1 MLHILQ
7 TTTQSAWAA
16 AAHVTE
22 RATMVAASITT
33 RQSPDIDIQP
43 NTDGLPGIS
52 QLKDIVGAIMNIG
65 LILAVVA
72 LIIAAIVWA
81 FGANSSNP
89 HLAGRGKTGILVAA
103 VAGVVC
109 GAAVA
114 LIEFG
119 WDLGQEIQ

>member
-1 MLHILQ
+1 
-7 TTTQSAWAA
+7 
-16 AAHVTE
+16 
-22 RATMVAASITT
+22 MVATSIATGE
-33 RQSPDIDIQP
+33 SPDIDITP
-43 NTDGLPGIS
+43 NTDGLPGID
-52 QLKDIVGAIMNIG
+52 QLKEIVGAIMSIG

-103 VAGVVC
+103 AAGVVC

-114 LIEFG
+114 LVNFG
-119 WDLGQEIQ
+119 WDLGQQI

>member
-1 MLHILQ
+1 MLHVQ
-7 TTTQSAWAA
+7 TVTHAASAA
-16 AAHVTE
+16 ATRTAEH
-22 RATMVAASITT
+22 ATLIAAGIAT
-33 RQSPDIDIQP
+33 RVPGDIDIRP
-43 NTDGLPGIS
+43 NTSGLPGIP
-52 QLKDIVGAIMNIG
+52 QLKEIVGAIMSIG

-103 VAGVVC
+103 TAGVLC

-114 LIEFG
+114 LVNFG
-119 WDLGQEIQ
+119 WDLGQQI

>member
-1 MLHILQ
+1 MLHSLH
-7 TTTQSAWAA
+7 TTTHAVSAA
-16 AAHVTE
+16 ATHASEHAALF
-22 RATMVAASITT
+22 ATKLAA
-33 RQSPDIDIQP
+33 RLPRDVDIRP
-43 NTDGLPGIS
+43 NTDGLPGIP
-52 QLKDIVGAIMNIG
+52 QLKEIVGAIMSIG

-103 VAGVVC
+103 AAGVVC

-114 LIEFG
+114 LVNFG
-119 WDLGQEIQ
+119 WDLGQQI

>member
-1 MLHILQ
+1 MLHLQ
-7 TTTQSAWAA
+7 T
-16 AAHVTE
+16 AAHAVSTAVTH
-22 RATMVAASITT
+22 ATEQATLIATGIAHSDPGV
-33 RQSPDIDIQP
+33 PDIRP
-43 NTDGLPGIS
+43 NTNGVPGIP
-52 QLKDIVGAIMNIG
+52 QLKEIVGAIMSIG

-103 VAGVVC
+103 AAGVLC

-114 LIEFG
+114 LVNFG
-119 WDLGQEIQ
+119 WDLGQQI

>member
-1 MLHILQ
+1 MLHLQ
-7 TTTQSAWAA
+7 IAAHAASAA
-16 AAHVTE
+16 AIHAAEH
-22 RATMVAASITT
+22 ATLIASGIVA
-33 RQSPDIDIQP
+33 RVPGDIDIRP
-43 NTDGLPGIS
+43 NTSGLPGIP
-52 QLKDIVGAIMNIG
+52 QLKEIVGAIMSIG

-103 VAGVVC
+103 AAGVLC

-114 LIEFG
+114 LVNFG
-119 WDLGQEIQ
+119 WDLGQEL

>member
-1 MLHILQ
+1 MLYFQ
-7 TTTQSAWAA
+7 T
-16 AAHVTE
+16 AAHAAE
-22 RATMVAASITT
+22 HATLVAAKLATGL
-33 RQSPDIDIQP
+33 PGDIDIRP
-43 NTDGLPGIS
+43 NTSGLPGIP
-52 QLKDIVGAIMNIG
+52 QLKEIVGAIMSIG

-103 VAGVVC
+103 AAGVLC

-114 LIEFG
+114 LVNFG
-119 WDLGQEIQ
+119 WDLGQQI

>member
-1 MLHILQ
+1 M
-7 TTTQSAWAA
+7 TAA
-16 AAHVTE
+16 RIE
-22 RATMVAASITT
+22 T
-33 RQSPDIDIQP
+33 RVPGNIDIRP
-43 NTDGLPGIS
+43 NTDGLPGIP
-52 QLKDIVGAIMNIG
+52 QLREIVGAIMSIG

-103 VAGVVC
+103 AAGVVC

-114 LIEFG
+114 LVNFG
-119 WDLGQEIQ
+119 WDLGQQI

>member
-1 MLHILQ
+1 MLHFQ
-7 TTTQSAWAA
+7 TAAHAASAA
-16 AAHVTE
+16 AIHAAEH
-22 RATMVAASITT
+22 ATLIAAGIAT
-33 RQSPDIDIQP
+33 RVPTDIDIRP
-43 NTDGLPGIS
+43 NTSGLPGIP
-52 QLKDIVGAIMNIG
+52 QLKEIVGAIMSIG

-103 VAGVVC
+103 AAGVVC

-114 LIEFG
+114 LVNFG
-119 WDLGQEIQ
+119 WDLGQQI

>member
-1 MLHILQ
+1 MLHSLQ
-7 TTTQSAWAA
+7 T
-16 AAHVTE
+16 AAH
-22 RATMVAASITT
+22 AASVAATHAAEHTT
-33 RQSPDIDIQP
+33 MIATKLTARVPGDIDIKP
-43 NTDGLPGIS
+43 NTNGLPGIP
-52 QLKDIVGAIMNIG
+52 QLKEIVGAIMSIG

-103 VAGVVC
+103 AAGVVC

-114 LIEFG
+114 LVNFG
-119 WDLGQEIQ
+119 WDLGQEI